1 MKNRKKQQRKLD
13 YWNMRVRSDFKPKKN
28 ERN

>member
-1 MKNRKKQQRKLD
+1 MKNRKKQQRKVD

-28 ERN
+28 DRK